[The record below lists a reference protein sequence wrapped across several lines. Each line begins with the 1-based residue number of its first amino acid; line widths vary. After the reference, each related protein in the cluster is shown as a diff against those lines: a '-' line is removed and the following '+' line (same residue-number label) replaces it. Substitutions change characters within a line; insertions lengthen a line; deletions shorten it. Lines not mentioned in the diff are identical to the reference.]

1 MPHGLKPEEI
11 LAELE
16 NHQES
21 DDEDDDVELAIIPPD
36 ADVITDEE
44 GIDENVLNNESVAQD
59 VAGTPGFITSRD
71 EANATVVPTE
81 AKRRKAFG
89 DGAESGVTT
98 MAATDTKDGSFASD
112 LRVLLESGEG
122 ADVTLVVGPS
132 QMPAHSFILSARSRV
147 FAAMLRT
154 NMKEASNRRIEITD
168 VQEDVLHQLL
178 CFMYT
183 DTAPGLESVAAELLA
198 ASDKYDLPLLKRK
211 CEEEMVKGLSV
222 DNAAAT
228 ALLAVLHSC
237 SGLESA
243 AVDFI
248 ARHPEVMISD
258 GWIDVLRGNPEA
270 AVRICR
276 LVAAATP
283 KIRTS
288 SVEQPEDL
296 GERLT
301 EAARTGEVD
310 ELQNLL
316 AAGAP
321 VDAKDGSGNSA
332 LHLAVMKASV
342 DAVKCLLNAGANVNV
357 KDSSEQTPL
366 HVAAYRG
373 NLKIMWA
380 LLTASAELDVQD
392 LWGKTPLHWAASTN
406 RIEAVRTLL
415 MAGASKDVQD
425 MSSRSPV
432 DIATSPCRD
441 IFRSFVYSHP

>member
-1 MPHGLKPEEI
+1 
-11 LAELE
+11 
-16 NHQES
+16 
-21 DDEDDDVELAIIPPD
+21 
-36 ADVITDEE
+36 
-44 GIDENVLNNESVAQD
+44 
-59 VAGTPGFITSRD
+59 
-71 EANATVVPTE
+71 
-81 AKRRKAFG
+81 
-89 DGAESGVTT
+89 

-112 LRVLLESGEG
+112 LKVLLESGEG

-132 QMPAHSFILSARSRV
+132 QMPAHSFILSARSPV
-147 FAAMLRT
+147 FAAILRN

-183 DTAPGLESVAAELLA
+183 DTAPGLASVAAELLA

-243 AVDFI
+243 AVDFL
-248 ARHPEVMISD
+248 ARHPEVMTSD

-270 AVRICR
+270 AARICR

-288 SVEQPEDL
+288 SVEQPEDSA
-296 GERLT
+296 ERLT
-301 EAARTGEVD
+301 EAARTGKLD

-321 VDAKDGSGNSA
+321 VDAKDGSGYTA
-332 LHLAVMKASV
+332 LHLAVTNASV
-342 DAVKCLLNAGANVNV
+342 DAVKCLLNAGANVNA

-366 HVAAYRG
+366 HAAAYRG
-373 NLKIMWA
+373 DLKIMWA
-380 LLTASAELDVQD
+380 LLTASAEVNVQD
-392 LWGKTPLHWAASTN
+392 RWGKTPLHWAASTN
-406 RIEAVRTLL
+406 YTEAVRTLL
-415 MAGASKDVQD
+415 LAGAEKFKQD
-425 MSSRSPV
+425 NRRSSPT
-432 DIATSPCRD
+432 DIATNSCRD
-441 IFRSFVYSHP
+441 LIWNF